1 MHENDHD
8 CKEGG
13 CKHEV
18 TSPGGEL
25 SSPHYP
31 DYYPAK
37 KDCVWLFTTTP
48 GHRIKLVKLSINI
61 FVTFLVIS
69 YSLLCHIGHILY
81 RFISHL
87 CHILTCMS
95 HLCHTCLTLFIQLCH
110 TYVTFLCIYVTLMS
124 HFFFIGHI
132 FDTQVTFLICVTFLI
147 LVTCTNC
154 HTCHIL

>member
-48 GHRIKLVKLSINI
+48 GHRIKLVNLSINI
-61 FVTFLVIS
+61 FVLVSKDFQKHLNFLANNVI
-69 YSLLCHIGHILY
+69 
-81 RFISHL
+81 FIS
-87 CHILTCMS
+87 
-95 HLCHTCLTLFIQLCH
+95 
-110 TYVTFLCIYVTLMS
+110 
-124 HFFFIGHI
+124 
-132 FDTQVTFLICVTFLI
+132 
-147 LVTCTNC
+147 
-154 HTCHIL
+154 

>member
-69 YSLLCHIGHILY
+69 YLQLCHIGDILF
-81 RFISHL
+81 RF
-87 CHILTCMS
+87 MS
-95 HLCHTCLTLFIQLCH
+95 H
-110 TYVTFLCIYVTLMS
+110 
-124 HFFFIGHI
+124 
-132 FDTQVTFLICVTFLI
+132 FDTQVTFM
-147 LVTCTNC
+147 C
-154 HTCHIL
+154 HTCLTFLYNYVPLMSHFYHIHVTFMSHFYTIMSHLCHIFLHWSHF